1 MEPLAAE
8 FAPRGVTSV
17 FIYVR
22 EAHPGE
28 HLPHHTSFEQKL
40 AHARRFRDEQRV
52 QRRILVD
59 TLDGACHRA
68 YGSLPNMTWILLR
81 GGTIAY
87 KAMWTDAAD
96 VRDALE
102 NVARLGELR
111 RRGGRLA
118 PFWTERL
125 GFRVVDQAAFT
136 AGLERAGPKAV
147 AEFAAFMR
155 RVPLDRLEE

>member
-1 MEPLAAE
+1 MDPLAAE
-8 FAPRGVTSV
+8 FAQRGFTSV

-28 HLPHHTSFEQKL
+28 HLPHHTSFAQKL
-40 AHARRFRDEQRV
+40 AHARRFRDEQHV
-52 QRRILVD
+52 QRRILLD
-59 TLDGACHRA
+59 SLDGACHRA

-87 KAMWTDAAD
+87 KAMWTDATD
-96 VRDALE
+96 VRDAME

-111 RRGGRLA
+111 RQGGRLA
-118 PFWTERL
+118 PFWTDRL

-136 AGLERAGPKAV
+136 AGLERNGPKAV

-155 RVPLDRLEE
+155 RTPLDRLEE